1 MLAVAGAR
9 HVHDGGDGVDT
20 AATIRGDTNECPV
33 LCSICGG
40 ECCRTKPGI
49 DGPERVLATPDPAE
63 ALFLLINS
71 GFWVLDQ
78 HYGTHPAGEAVD
90 DGDERPIHYP
100 RPATLVE
107 REEMSFLAIPGPGE
121 CVFLGVEGCL
131 LPFAERPR
139 MCRALEP
146 EVNFEC
152 RTSWTRRDAAL
163 VWLPSQEMVAAVLA
177 RLRSRCT
184 EVAGT

>member
-1 MLAVAGAR
+1 MAPMTM
-9 HVHDGGDGVDT
+9 DGE
-20 AATIRGDTNECPV
+20 ATNECPV

-49 DGPERVLATPDPAE
+49 DGPERVLAAEDPAE
-63 ALFLLINS
+63 ELVRFLTS
-71 GFWVLDQ
+71 GFWVLDR
-78 HYGTHPAGEAVD
+78 HYGTPPGGTSAPGNGDGE
-90 DGDERPIHYP
+90 RLIYYL

-107 REEMSFLAIPGPGE
+107 REQGSLTAIPGPGE
-121 CVFLGVEGCL
+121 CVFLAEEGCR

-152 RTSWTRRDAAL
+152 SSSWTRGDAAL
-163 VWLPSQEMVAAVLA
+163 AWLPCQQMVTAVVA
-177 RLRSRCT
+177 RLRLSL
-184 EVAGT
+184 E